1 MLCAPFTGLRSPQE
15 LPYPPLMTFAPF
27 CHLTPLLRH
36 IEEGRIPAPSLG
48 HSWQQL
54 QEAGPA
60 QHLRCHSMQAGAL
73 GPASQCEQDRGRQ
86 EGLQGLE
93 EGAVTGV

>member
-1 MLCAPFTGLRSPQE
+1 MCTLHWTQKPPGAALPPADDLCPL
-15 LPYPPLMTFAPF
+15 LPPE
-27 CHLTPLLRH
+27 PLLRH

-60 QHLRCHSMQAGAL
+60 QHLRCHSTQAGAL
-73 GPASQCEQDRGRQ
+73 RPASQREQDRGRQ
-86 EGLQGLE
+86 EGLQGQE
-93 EGAVTGV
+93 EGAVVGV